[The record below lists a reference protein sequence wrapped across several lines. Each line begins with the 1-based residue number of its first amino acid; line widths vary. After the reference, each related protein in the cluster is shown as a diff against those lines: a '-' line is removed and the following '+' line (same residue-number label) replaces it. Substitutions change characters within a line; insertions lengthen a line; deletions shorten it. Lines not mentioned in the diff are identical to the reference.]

1 MSLKLKKNQDPNW
14 IKNIPLYIVVEVG
27 KSEKT
32 VNEILMWRKGTT
44 IKLEDSLLNILR
56 VYVNDKYY
64 AYGDVLRNDDG
75 EMSIRLKKILIDKEG
90 LQDV

>member
-1 MSLKLKKNQDPNW
+1 MKKNQDPNW